1 MDFTGLSFF
10 FRFEFIREIVGPS
23 RYDSFSGQDIEPVG
37 MIADCQFKPDDIF
50 RNLVGC
56 LKLYPA
62 DNPLQVY
69 IDVSFVSF
77 FQLELLAIIE

>member
-37 MIADCQFKPDDIF
+37 MIADCQFKLDDIF

-56 LKLYPA
+56 P
-62 DNPLQVY
+62 
-69 IDVSFVSF
+69 
-77 FQLELLAIIE
+77 

>member
-10 FRFEFIREIVGPS
+10 FRFEFIREIVGTS
-23 RYDSFSGQDIEPVG
+23 RYDPFSGQDIEPVG
-37 MIADCQFKPDDIF
+37 MIADCQFKPDDIL
-50 RNLVGC
+50 RNLVGF

-69 IDVSFVSF
+69 IDVGLVSF